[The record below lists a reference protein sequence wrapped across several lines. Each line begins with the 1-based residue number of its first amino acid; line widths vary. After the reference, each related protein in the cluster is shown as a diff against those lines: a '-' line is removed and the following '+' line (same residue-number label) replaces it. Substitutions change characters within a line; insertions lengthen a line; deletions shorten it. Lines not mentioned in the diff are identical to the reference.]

1 MAKKS
6 SGNNKLS
13 TAQEIRRLGVIVER
27 VHDDVQLV
35 AEQYGDIQKTL
46 DRHTEILDR
55 HTEILDRHTEI
66 LDRHAET
73 IGHVAEDLEIVKID
87 TGFIKGSLKKKV
99 DIEEFSALER
109 RVAALEKRR
118 G

>member
-13 TAQEIRRLGVIVER
+13 TAQEIRRLGVIIER

-55 HTEILDRHTEI
+55 H
-66 LDRHAET
+66 AEM

>member
-13 TAQEIRRLGVIVER
+13 TAQEIRRLGVIIER

-55 HTEILDRHTEI
+55 HTEILDRH
-66 LDRHAET
+66 AEM

>member
-35 AEQYGDIQKTL
+35 AEQYGDIQKT
-46 DRHTEILDR
+46 
-55 HTEILDRHTEI
+55 LDRHTEI